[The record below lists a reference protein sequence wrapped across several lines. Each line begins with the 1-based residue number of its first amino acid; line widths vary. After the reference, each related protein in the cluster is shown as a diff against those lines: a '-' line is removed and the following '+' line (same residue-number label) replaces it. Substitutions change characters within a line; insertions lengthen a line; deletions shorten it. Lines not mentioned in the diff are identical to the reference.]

1 MNKKENRKVTSKQIV
16 AWIGI
21 IALVAMYVVTLIV
34 AIINPGEGGRLF
46 QACLVATIAVP
57 LLVWIYVWMYGKL
70 TNKETFADAN
80 YFKEDSDNINKED

>member
-1 MNKKENRKVTSKQIV
+1 MNKKEKRKLTSKQIV

-21 IALVAMYVVTLIV
+21 IALASLYLITLIV

-70 TNKETFADAN
+70 SGKETFADAN
-80 YFKEDSDNINKED
+80 YLKEDLAEKED

>member
-1 MNKKENRKVTSKQIV
+1 MSKKTKKKLTSKQIA

-21 IALVAMYVVTLIV
+21 IALASIYLVTLIV
-34 AIINPGEGGRLF
+34 AIVNPGEGGRLF

-70 TNKETFADAN
+70 SGKETFADTN
-80 YFKEDSDNINKED
+80 YLKESTEKED

>member
-1 MNKKENRKVTSKQIV
+1 MNKNEKRKLTPKQIV

-21 IALVAMYVVTLIV
+21 VTLAAMYLITLIV
-34 AIINPGEGGRLF
+34 AIVNPGEGGRLF

-70 TNKETFADAN
+70 RGKETFADAN
-80 YFKEDSDNINKED
+80 YLKEDLADTKKED

>member
-1 MNKKENRKVTSKQIV
+1 MNKKENRKMTSKQIV

-70 TNKETFADAN
+70 KGKETFADPN
-80 YFKEDSDNINKED
+80 YLKEDLANVEKED

>member
-1 MNKKENRKVTSKQIV
+1 MKKKDKKITSKQVV

-21 IALVAMYVVTLIV
+21 IALIAMYLVTLIV
-34 AIINPGEGGRLF
+34 AIINPGQGGRLF
-46 QACLVATIAVP
+46 QACLFATLAIP

-80 YFKEDSDNINKED
+80 YLPNEIKEED

>member
-1 MNKKENRKVTSKQIV
+1 MDNKEKRKVTSKQIV

-21 IALVAMYVVTLIV
+21 LALAAMYIITLIV

-46 QACLVATIAVP
+46 QACMVATLAVP

-70 TNKETFADAN
+70 SGKETFADAN
-80 YFKEDSDNINKED
+80 YLKDNTQKED